1 MALTCSDVG
10 ELPVFVALLSG
21 LLRLFGELIGYLDVS
36 KLAIISEHRSSCS
49 MHQYLK
55 KIVECENRNTEK
67 RHGPISYLKADV
79 TKGSPRFFVSLLI
92 SKRINSVVGVSYF
105 KSINIEVSASA

>member
-36 KLAIISEHRSSCS
+36 KLAIISEHLSSCS

-55 KIVECENRNTEK
+55 KIC
-67 RHGPISYLKADV
+67 
-79 TKGSPRFFVSLLI
+79 
-92 SKRINSVVGVSYF
+92 
-105 KSINIEVSASA
+105 